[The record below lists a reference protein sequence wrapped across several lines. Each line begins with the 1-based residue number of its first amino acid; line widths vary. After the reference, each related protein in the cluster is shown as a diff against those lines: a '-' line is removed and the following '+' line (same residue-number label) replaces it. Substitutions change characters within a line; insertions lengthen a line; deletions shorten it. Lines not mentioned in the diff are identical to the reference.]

1 MLLIDYAAVGAI
13 DATCSMY
20 TEHSGTTV
28 LPDSYLSSVRGMV
41 VGVPAWGAGRTLWR
55 SGSRACRACATGAGN
70 RTLRLHQAQRA
81 GTGDRFG
88 APLDLELAKECLIV
102 PFHRTHG
109 EEQPLADRTI
119 RESLR
124 HELEYF

>member
-1 MLLIDYAAVGAI
+1 MLLIDYGAGGAI

-20 TEHSGTTV
+20 TDHRGTMV
-28 LPDSYLSSVRGMV
+28 LSDSYLSSVRGMV
-41 VGVPAWGAGRTLWR
+41 VGVPAWGAGRTLSR
-55 SGSRACRACATGAGN
+55 SGSHACRSCATGAGN

-81 GTGDRFG
+81 GTGNRFG
-88 APLDLELAKECLIV
+88 APLDLELAKDYLIV

-119 RESLR
+119 RESLG